1 LGGKLVRD
9 KIPTVAP
16 GAYVKCDGSE
26 RLEWLKKKLVEEAL
40 EFLIEPSVEE
50 LADVLEVVK
59 ALIDGVQK
67 KGARRLRGVLD
78 TRYAL
83 IPRGPNASRGA

>member
-59 ALIDGVQK
+59 ALIDVFGDEVYK
-67 KGARRLRGVLD
+67 VAESKRKELGGFEECWIRV
-78 TRYAL
+78 T
-83 IPRGPNASRGA
+83 P